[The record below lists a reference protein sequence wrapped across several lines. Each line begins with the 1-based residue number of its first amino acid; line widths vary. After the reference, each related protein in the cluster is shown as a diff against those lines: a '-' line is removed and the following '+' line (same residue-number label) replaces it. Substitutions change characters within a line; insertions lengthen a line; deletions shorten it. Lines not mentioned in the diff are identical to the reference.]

1 MEGKKNC
8 YWKAALNLT
17 FSIIAT
23 ILVIVVGIRGI
34 LFFMPFVVAWII
46 ALIATP
52 MVKWLERRLKIVRKL
67 GSAIIIVFVLA
78 AIIGITYLVV
88 TRLWEVGSEYV
99 QELPAYYAQ
108 LSEALETLYQNVDGT
123 VHLFPENIRT
133 SIIGLISNLETYVA
147 AFISTLSEPLV
158 EGASKVA
165 MQIPSFLISFILM
178 VVAAYFFIAQREE
191 FVTWVKKVTPMSIQK
206 RMQII
211 NHNLVYAVWGYIKA
225 QLQIMVVIFGVL
237 VVAFAIIGQP
247 YIALKSLLIAV
258 LDFFPVLG
266 TGTIL
271 IPWMLFELVMGNY
284 RLAFILLII
293 YIVTL
298 VTHQLIQPK
307 LVADRVGLNPIF
319 TLVLLYVGYQFGS
332 VLGMVVAIP
341 IGLIVVNLY
350 KAGGFDY
357 LIDDVKILK
366 QGIMELRNKEEK
378 DEK

>member
-1 MEGKKNC
+1 MEEKKNC
-8 YWKAALNLT
+8 YWKTALNLT

-23 ILVIVVGIRGI
+23 VLVIVVGIRGI

-88 TRLWEVGSEYV
+88 TRLWEVGSEYA

-123 VHLFPENIRT
+123 VHLFPESIRT
-133 SIIGLISNLETYVA
+133 SIIGVISNLETYVA
-147 AFISTLSEPLV
+147 TFISTFSEPLV

-206 RMQII
+206 RMDII
-211 NHNLVYAVWGYIKA
+211 NHNFVYAVWGYIKA
-225 QLQIMVVIFGVL
+225 QLQIMVVIFGIL

-247 YIALKSLLIAV
+247 YIALKALIIAV

-284 RLAFILLII
+284 RLSFILLII
-293 YIVTL
+293 YIITL

-319 TLVLLYVGYQFGS
+319 TLVLLYMGYRFAS

-341 IGLIVVNLY
+341 IGLIILNLY

-357 LIDDVKILK
+357 IIDDVKILK
-366 QGIMELRNKEEK
+366 QGILELRNKEEK
-378 DEK
+378 DAK